1 LACGL
6 FALEK
11 RYMADIAFHHGS
23 RVFESLETP
32 VLIRTTQ
39 SAVIAHIGVA
49 PDADEDVFPLNKPIL
64 IKGMAE
70 YAKAASLGDAGNLK
84 ASLDGSFDQVGTY
97 NYVLRVEEGEDLAET
112 LSNLIGDATMYTGVH
127 ALMKCESL
135 YGRNVKPRIVVV
147 PGFTASLGDDGI
159 ASHNITAPGSSY
171 ETAPKVHVYPT
182 NATKTVTRVADGDN
196 AGTGAMT
203 LTATPYGTGIVPG
216 DYRVECTTAAA
227 GGGTFTVIDPDGSVL
242 GTVAVGVAYNGPIK
256 FTIADGTPD
265 FAVGDGFT
273 VSVAITGGD
282 GVGGQVEAIVLSGAV
297 NQLVTRR
304 PGYGYESG
312 VTLAFSGGGGSGA
325 TAAATAG
332 SVANPV
338 VAELVGV
345 LEKLRAVAFVDGPDT
360 TDAAAVQW
368 RQKINSDRIYPI
380 DVKHMVWDT
389 ELDAYV
395 TQPASP
401 RFAGVQAR
409 VDRQQG
415 FWWSLSNKPINGIG
429 GVSRPISYGD
439 QANYLNE
446 NAVNTTI
453 NMGDGFITWG
463 NRVATSI
470 DLNKFLAVRRTMDF
484 INEALEAAYL
494 EFVDKPFSLA
504 NLKFMIESG
513 NAFMK
518 VLRAEGA
525 ILNGRV
531 WLDPERNTNE
541 EMAQGRVTLG
551 VDFEPPAP
559 MEDIRLITHRN
570 ITYYAELRNR
580 VLEEIQSGALAFA
593 A

>member
-1 LACGL
+1 
-6 FALEK
+6 
-11 RYMADIAFHHGS
+11 MADIAFHHGT

-32 VLIRTTQ
+32 ILIRTTQ

-49 PDADEDVFPLNKPIL
+49 PDADAEVFPLNKPIL
-64 IKGMAE
+64 LKGTAE
-70 YAKAASLGDAGNLK
+70 YSKAVALGDAGTLK
-84 ASLDGSFDQVGTY
+84 ASLDGAFDQIGTY
-97 NYVLRVEEGEDLAET
+97 NYVIRVEEGEDLPET
-112 LSNLIGDATMYTGVH
+112 LSNLIGDGAAMTGVH
-127 ALMKCESL
+127 ALLKCESL
-135 YGRNVKPRIVVV
+135 YGRNVKPRLVVV
-147 PGFTASLGDDGI
+147 PGFTQSLGDDGV
-159 ASHNITAPGSSY
+159 ASCNITAPGTSY
-171 ETAPKVHVYPT
+171 ETAPTVYVYPAD
-182 NATKTVTRVADGDN
+182 ATKTVSRTPDPTN
-196 AGTGAMT
+196 AGNGVMT
-203 LTATPYGTGIVPG
+203 LATPAYGAGIVAG
-216 DYRVECTTAAA
+216 TYRVECVTAAA
-227 GGGTFTVIDPDGSVL
+227 NAGTFNVIDPAGQVI
-242 GTVAVGVAYNGPIK
+242 GQATVAVAYNGPIK
-256 FTIADGTPD
+256 FTIADGAND
-265 FAVGDGFT
+265 FEVGDGFNVT
-273 VSVAITGGD
+273 VAITGGA
-282 GVGGQVEAIVLSGAV
+282 GVGAELEAIVLSGAV
-297 NQLVTRR
+297 NQLVIKR
-304 PGYGYESG
+304 PGFGYENG
-312 VTLAFSGGGGSGA
+312 IAIAFAGGGGSGA
-325 TAAATAG
+325 AASATAG
-332 SVANPV
+332 AVANPV

-345 LEKLRAVAFVDGPDT
+345 LEKLRAVALVDGPDT
-360 TDAAAVQW
+360 TDQAAVLW

-380 DVKHMVWDT
+380 DVKHLVWDT

-446 NAVNTTI
+446 NSVNTTI

-463 NRVATSI
+463 NRVATAI
-470 DLNKFLAVRRTMDF
+470 DLNKFISVRRTMDF
-484 INEALEAAYL
+484 INEALEAAYM

-531 WLDPERNTNE
+531 WLDSERNTNE

-580 VLEEIQSGALAFA
+580 VLEEIRSGALAFA